1 MNPCTNIIVAA
12 LIAAAPAVAAET
24 VIANK
29 DVGTTEL
36 SAADLGGM
44 VEGKKSNW
52 AGGAKVVLVIQPD
65 NPAHEEFL
73 KSCSSK
79 SPSQFAITWKK
90 IVFTGKGSAPIACA
104 NDAEVIAKVA
114 STPGAIGYVADEAA
128 AKANAGVVVIAV
140 K

>member
-1 MNPCTNIIVAA
+1 MKLSNHIAIAL
-12 LIAAAPAVAAET
+12 LIAAAPAIAAET

-29 DVGTTEL
+29 DVGTAEL

-52 AGGAKVVLVIQPD
+52 PAGAKVVLVIQPD
-65 NPAHEEFL
+65 SPAHEEFL

-90 IVFTGKGSAPIACA
+90 IVFTGKGSAPISCA
-104 NDAEVIAKVA
+104 NDAEVVAKVA
-114 STPGAIGYVADEAA
+114 STPGAIGYVADAAA